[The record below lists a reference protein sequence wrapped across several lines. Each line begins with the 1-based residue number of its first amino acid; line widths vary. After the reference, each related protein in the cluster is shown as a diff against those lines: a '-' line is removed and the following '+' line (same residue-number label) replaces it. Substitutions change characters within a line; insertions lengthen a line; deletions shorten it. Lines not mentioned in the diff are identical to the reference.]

1 MFKYKKIVLYT
12 CTFLYLLF
20 SFFEL
25 IKYMFYDSN
34 VFGLIYLLIN
44 LVIIFLLVPTAH
56 NYKKYFSK
64 IRISKFILIILIGL
78 FSSFL
83 LESIVMNGIKV
94 VDDSSKYISSIFV
107 YKNVFKV
114 IIYVILLIL
123 TILEFRVEKLIK
135 SISKK

>member
-1 MFKYKKIVLYT
+1 MFKYKRIVIYI
-12 CTFLYLLF
+12 CTFLYLIF
-20 SFFEL
+20 SFLEL

-44 LVIIFLLVPTAH
+44 LIIIFLLVPSAH

-64 IRISKFILIILIGL
+64 IRISKFILIILIGI
-78 FSSFL
+78 FSSFI
-83 LESIVMNGIKV
+83 LEGIVMNGIGV
-94 VDDSSKYISSIFV
+94 VDDSKKYIDGIFI

-114 IIYVILLIL
+114 IIYAVLFIL
-123 TILEFRVEKLIK
+123 TVFEFKVEKLIK

>member
-34 VFGLIYLLIN
+34 VFGLVYLLIN

-94 VDDSSKYISSIFV
+94 VDDSSKYISSIFI